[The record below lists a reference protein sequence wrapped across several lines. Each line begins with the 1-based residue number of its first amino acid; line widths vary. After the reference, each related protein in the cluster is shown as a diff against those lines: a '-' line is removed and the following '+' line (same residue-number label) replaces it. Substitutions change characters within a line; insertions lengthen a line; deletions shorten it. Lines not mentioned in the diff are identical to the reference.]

1 MLTLSNKSDY
11 GLLLLTLL
19 ARKRS
24 VEYVSVS
31 TVACESGL
39 PYAFVSKIA
48 AQLAGAKI
56 LMSKEGVAGGYKL
69 SKKPG
74 DISLAEVTEILDGPW
89 QPTKCTGSKEK
100 CSLEKKCPM
109 ADNWQNRLKAKMW
122 EIMDSYTVKDLM
134 S

>member
-11 GLLLLTLL
+11 GLLLLTIL
-19 ARKRS
+19 AGKGSGR
-24 VEYVSVS
+24 YVSLSSVS
-31 TVACESGL
+31 KESGL
-39 PYAFVSKIA
+39 PYAFVAKIA
-48 AQLAGAKI
+48 AQLAGARI

-74 DISLAEVTEILDGPW
+74 DISLAEVTEVLDGPW

-100 CSLEKKCPM
+100 CSLREKCPM

-122 EIMDSYTVKDLM
+122 KIMDSYTLKDLM